1 MIGIGVIGA
10 GYWGPNLMRNFAVLE
25 DCRLRSVCDL
35 SQERLASVERNHP
48 GVAVTGSLQ
57 DILEDDEIQ
66 GVAIA
71 TSVHLRLR
79 RTWATLQASSTP
91 LGSSS
96 SPSEPATC

>member
-1 MIGIGVIGA
+1 MIGSVIGA

-71 TSVHLRLR
+71 TPVPR
-79 RTWATLQASSTP
+79 RNVRR
-91 LGSSS
+91 GMR
-96 SPSEPATC
+96 